1 MTEDYHID
9 LSIRLFDKGTT
20 GIACVGAKTK
30 KHNGCA
36 LSSRLKKYINKTLCI
51 GSIKEERAKLY
62 AICIYYLIRNK
73 LEDIKTLIICNDENF
88 NYVREYL
95 YLLLNDTTFSFRII
109 SITEFQ
115 KRLGRKVKS
124 LADNFAKAYRKRSL
138 KRNRWH
144 VGKKL
149 NVVEITYNMIK
160 NKWKQLDKV

>member
-1 MTEDYHID
+1 MQEDYHID

-20 GIACVGAKTK
+20 GIACVGAITK

-36 LSSRLKKYINKTLCI
+36 LSNRLKRYVEKTLCV
-51 GSIKEERAKLY
+51 GSMKQERAKLY
-62 AICIYYLIRNK
+62 AICIYYLIRNN
-73 LEDIKTLIICNDENF
+73 LEDIKTLIICNDEIF

-95 YLLLNDTTFSFRII
+95 YILLNDVPFSFRII

-115 KRLGRKVKS
+115 RKLGRNVKS
-124 LADNFAKAYRKRSL
+124 LADNFAKAYRKRGL

-149 NVVEITYNMIK
+149 NVVEINYKMIK
-160 NKWKQLDKV
+160 NKWNLLK